1 MERRFFFVLI
11 FVFALVAQV
20 LGRPA
25 KDLKQGPVAFTGE
38 EAAATN
44 ILRRT
49 PGQVL
54 DEGGTPNSTY
64 AIVGTTWYDLQTN
77 GTAGKS
83 IAVDAAGNAHIV
95 WTNGEN
101 QGSGTRHVFYSCW
114 DAAGDSLL
122 FDDGERVDNGTRG
135 GFCNVAATRDSFG
148 FPAFH
153 SILVTRAHASAAIDL
168 TPRAGAFSSVEV
180 PFPSAEPEIIWP
192 HIDMDP
198 QGRIHMVATENEGA
212 SAEYY
217 VRGVPS
223 YQDGFG
229 VNIDFG
235 AGFVTPWEP
244 ATFITIDVACSRTS
258 NRVAVAWIQDPT
270 DPAGFVD
277 DENIMLKISEDG
289 GENWGE
295 TINVTNIPMVDT
307 SCVTQGGDF
316 NICNGDTFRPWID
329 LSIILDDNDN
339 VHIAYTCQA
348 SYIFDET
355 GYAPAGL
362 VYATLWH
369 WGEDQ
374 QVFSSINQA
383 FFANDSVPLGVN
395 NLMCH
400 RPSLAIDTTTGY
412 LYCSFQ
418 QFDQHA
424 YSDAGYPIGEFY
436 LTVSTD
442 NGRSWAVPTNVSN
455 TPGEP
460 NMPTGDDP
468 SERDITIAKYV
479 SNGLIHALYL
489 HDYAAGS
496 AVAATTPEGPA
507 TLNDMIYMRI
517 PVTDIPTSPLLESWA
532 FHTDSSGFPG
542 IIIDDAGDAPGSIP
556 AEFTLYQNYPNPFNP
571 TTNIQFDLAR
581 AGVVELVVF
590 DVTGREVATLVDNVQ
605 MNAGVHTLS
614 FDGANLASGVYLAR
628 LEMGGASMT
637 RKMVL
642 LK

>member
-1 MERRFFFVLI
+1 VERRVILVLI

-20 LGRPA
+20 FGRPA
-25 KDLKQGPVAFTGE
+25 KDLVRGPVAFTGG
-38 EAAATN
+38 EAMTAEVLHRA
-44 ILRRT
+44 
-49 PGQVL
+49 PGQML
-54 DEGGTPNSTY
+54 DDEGGTPNSAY
-64 AIVGTTWYDLQTN
+64 EVVGTTWYDLQTN
-77 GTAGKS
+77 GTHGKQ
-83 IAVDAAGNAHIV
+83 IAVDPLGNVHIV

-101 QGSGTRHVFYSCW
+101 EGSGSRHVSYSCW
-114 DAAGDSLL
+114 DAAAESLL
-122 FDDGERVDNGTRG
+122 FVSGERVDAGTRA
-135 GFCNVAATRDSFG
+135 GFCNVAAASNGFG

-153 SILVTRAHASAAIDL
+153 SILQTTAHANAAIDFL
-168 TPRAGAFSSVEV
+168 PHAGAFSSFEV
-180 PFPSAEPEIIWP
+180 PFPASNPEIIWP
-192 HIDMDP
+192 RVDMDA
-198 QGRIHMVATENEGA
+198 QGRLHMVATENAGA

-217 VRGVPS
+217 VRGDAS

-229 VNIDFG
+229 VGLDFG
-235 AGFVTPWEP
+235 QGFVTPWES

-258 NRVAVAWIQDPT
+258 ERVAVAWIAEPVDP
-270 DPAGFVD
+270 PGFVD

-289 GENWGE
+289 GLNWGE
-295 TINVTNIPMVDT
+295 TINVTNIPLVDT

-316 NICNGDTFRPWID
+316 NVCNGDTFRPWID
-329 LSIILDDNDN
+329 LSIILDDEDN

-355 GYAPAGL
+355 GYAPSGL

-369 WGEDQ
+369 WGEDE

-383 FFANDSVPLGVN
+383 FFANDSVALGVN

-442 NGRSWAVPTNVSN
+442 NGVSWAVPTNVSN

-460 NMPTGDDP
+460 NMPTGEDP

-489 HDYAAGS
+489 HDYAGGS
-496 AVAATTPEGPA
+496 SVAASAPEGPA
-507 TLNDMIYMRI
+507 TLNEMIYMRI
-517 PVTDIPTSPLLESWA
+517 PVTDIPTTPILPSWA
-532 FHTDSSGFPG
+532 FHADSSGFPG
-542 IIIDDAGDAPGSIP
+542 IIIDEAGDAQAGLPS
-556 AEFTLYQNYPNPFNP
+556 EFVLHQNYPNPFNP

-581 AGVVELVVF
+581 AGVVKLVVF
-590 DVTGREVATLVDNVQ
+590 DVTGREVATLVDNVS
-605 MNAGVHTLS
+605 MNAGVHT
-614 FDGANLASGVYLAR
+614 VI
-628 LEMGGASMT
+628 
-637 RKMVL
+637 V
-642 LK
+642 